1 MEAILLHRVL
11 DFGFACAW
19 GVLIFVWIAGLAF
32 QKRTARRTSYA
43 SRLAM
48 FVPFLVVWLLVVF
61 QVIRADWLGLRLW
74 PHTLAVEAAGLA
86 LTIAGCL
93 FAIWARVTLGSN
105 WSGLPKVKQ
114 EHELIV
120 KGPYAL
126 VRHPIY
132 SGLLLGL
139 AGTFIAVG
147 TLGGVLVWVLM
158 AISYAIKMRQE
169 ERLMRETFP
178 EAYPE
183 YRRRVKALIP
193 WIL

>member
-1 MEAILLHRVL
+1 M
-11 DFGFACAW
+11 
-19 GVLIFVWIAGLAF
+19 
-32 QKRTARRTSYA
+32 
-43 SRLAM
+43 
-48 FVPFLVVWLLVVF
+48 
-61 QVIRADWLGLRLW
+61 
-74 PHTLAVEAAGLA
+74 
-86 LTIAGCL
+86 
-93 FAIWARVTLGSN
+93 TLGTN

-178 EAYPE
+178 EGIEDERQGQA
-183 YRRRVKALIP
+183 KAIAVHPGFKELTS
-193 WIL
+193 LEDGG